1 VTSFGVNCGVVSV
14 PTVPEEFL
22 GDLDVPG
29 ACLALESGI
38 QLDPATPRSNASSFM
53 AAGSPLLNSLMS
65 DGTTCDETEP
75 TATIDPTTG
84 HHTDFIDCSNAVV
97 GANVSQFRDV
107 NIPEADFFFV
117 VDSLLDSPLNP
128 YEGGYVLAFG
138 HRRVWYHWEDENG
151 NLSQTIQP
159 NVGFYDACYDFTVFC
174 EDVVSFAVDT
184 DASDV
189 GPDASVDLI
198 IGTDFSAADDVVV
211 NGSSLALAEL
221 GGMGTNIVDGG
232 PLAGRALTVDGSSL
246 AARVVVGNP
255 RNPASNSR
263 AYAGAGPFAM
273 GGETY
278 EFTWSVSGG
287 TYTGTLRSLISGNVI
302 PEGGQA
308 KGPANPHTPQSFIC
322 GYNWGFIAPGDP
334 GAVRA
339 AIFPACGP
347 LTNTINLAGGQTF
360 ALVVP
365 GGHAVYVEGIT
376 DLPEDG
382 DVWRI
387 ILVSG
392 WDRGVF
398 FDFGRSPKT
407 FGGPGPFENLDFNTA
422 FEEGADPG
430 PVDIFRGIVDAYPG
444 ARWRLSLSGGS
455 NLLANADL
463 QAIKVVPN
471 PFIAANEITRG
482 QGRQRILFTNL
493 PPQATIRIYTIGG
506 NLVRIL
512 EHNDGSGTEE
522 WDARTRFDLL
532 VASGNYYFHVTT
544 PDGRTHLGRLAVI
557 N

>member
-1 VTSFGVNCGVVSV
+1 
-14 PTVPEEFL
+14 
-22 GDLDVPG
+22 
-29 ACLALESGI
+29 
-38 QLDPATPRSNASSFM
+38 
-53 AAGSPLLNSLMS
+53 
-65 DGTTCDETEP
+65 
-75 TATIDPTTG
+75 
-84 HHTDFIDCSNAVV
+84 
-97 GANVSQFRDV
+97 
-107 NIPEADFFFV
+107 
-117 VDSLLDSPLNP
+117 
-128 YEGGYVLAFG
+128 
-138 HRRVWYHWEDENG
+138 
-151 NLSQTIQP
+151 
-159 NVGFYDACYDFTVFC
+159 
-174 EDVVSFAVDT
+174 
-184 DASDV
+184 
-189 GPDASVDLI
+189 
-198 IGTDFSAADDVVV
+198 
-211 NGSSLALAEL
+211 
-221 GGMGTNIVDGG
+221 
-232 PLAGRALTVDGSSL
+232 
-246 AARVVVGNP
+246 
-255 RNPASNSR
+255 
-263 AYAGAGPFAM
+263 
-273 GGETY
+273 
-278 EFTWSVSGG
+278 
-287 TYTGTLRSLISGNVI
+287 
-302 PEGGQA
+302 
-308 KGPANPHTPQSFIC
+308 
-322 GYNWGFIAPGDP
+322 
-334 GAVRA
+334 
-339 AIFPACGP
+339 
-347 LTNTINLAGGQTF
+347 
-360 ALVVP
+360 
-365 GGHAVYVEGIT
+365 
-376 DLPEDG
+376 
-382 DVWRI
+382 VWRI